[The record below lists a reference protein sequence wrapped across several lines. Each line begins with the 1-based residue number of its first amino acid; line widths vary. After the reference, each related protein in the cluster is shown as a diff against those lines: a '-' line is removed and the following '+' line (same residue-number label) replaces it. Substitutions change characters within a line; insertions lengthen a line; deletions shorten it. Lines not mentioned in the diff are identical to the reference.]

1 MHRASLLL
9 LLAACSVGP
18 EGSTTTGDTSG
29 AQVEPGDT
37 GADTDT
43 GAYADEIVPLYDSST
58 ELEPEDVFE
67 SGDAIVT
74 RFADR
79 GRDRHARED
88 EYQSYDHYL
97 SQYWEYRTVRM
108 QFVDRVASGGGTVDI
123 SFVAEWR
130 LTVAEFRAWYLGLGT
145 VATYSGNYAPSFE
158 ETGPG
163 TFDDDHV
170 QVSDE
175 GDQYRYT
182 FTLTE
187 AYEDGVATELAVG
200 QLMEFETSLFLDG
213 APGERQNY
221 YGTTHLYEVG
231 VGGLLPWE
239 AVGDFADSSSEREKS
254 FPIDTF
260 GWSGG
265 RTTLSYN
272 YSDEPQNHFMQ
283 LATNLSPRNGQ
294 AFVQGR
300 RIHHTDMID
309 GSHDESDSN
318 GTFDELVDLAGP
330 LYVHTSCDACHTRN
344 GRAAVAD
351 EGENLDAW
359 VFKVG
364 AEGGPDP
371 LIGSVLQPS
380 AVSGEGEGEV
390 TIASWEEVDGLRSPV
405 FAFSGEAPA
414 RYSPRI
420 APQLVGMGLL
430 EAIPE
435 ETVFGWADADDAD
448 GDGISGRP
456 QVVAD
461 PVTGEA
467 RLGRFGWKAGASS
480 VLHQTAGALNTDMGV
495 MTSVFPEPD
504 CGSAQTDCG
513 NEDGAELSDEY
524 LDDLVR
530 YVSLLGVRARRGL
543 DDATAL
549 EGEVLFE
556 EVGCAS
562 CHLPEVTT
570 SAFHPL
576 AELRS
581 QTIHPYTDLLLHD
594 MGPELADNLGEGVAS
609 GSEWRTPPLW
619 GLGLGP
625 CVTGGV
631 EGPAQSETCTPS
643 ESYLHDGRARTLEE
657 AILWHGGEGEG
668 SRDAFQALTAEE
680 QGAVVRF
687 LETL

>member
-1 MHRASLLL
+1 MHRTSLLL
-9 LLAACSVGP
+9 LLAACGKDP
-18 EGSTTTGDTSG
+18 EQSTPTEDTSTAG
-29 AQVEPGDT
+29 VADTADTADT
-37 GADTDT
+37 GGDHTD
-43 GAYADEIVPLYDSST
+43 DIVPLYDAST
-58 ELEPEDVFE
+58 ELEAEDVFVT
-67 SGDAIVT
+67 GDAIVT

-88 EYQSYDHYL
+88 EFQSYDHYL
-97 SQYWEYRTVRM
+97 PQYWEYRTVRM
-108 QFVDRVASGGGTVDI
+108 KFVDRVASGDGSIDV
-123 SFVAEWR
+123 SFVSEWR
-130 LTVAEFRAWYLGLGT
+130 LSVAEFRAWYLGLGT
-145 VATYSGNYAPSFE
+145 VASYSGNYAQSFE

-182 FTLTE
+182 YTLTT

-200 QLMEFETSLFLDG
+200 QMMEFETSLFLDG

-221 YGTTHLYEVG
+221 YGTTHLYAVG
-231 VGGLLPWE
+231 VGGLMPWK
-239 AVGDFADSSSEREKS
+239 AVGDFADASSEREKS
-254 FPIDTF
+254 YPIDVA

-265 RTTLSYN
+265 GTTLSYN

-294 AFVQGR
+294 PFVQGR
-300 RIHHTDMID
+300 RIHHTDMLD
-309 GSHDESDSN
+309 GSHDESPSN
-318 GTFDELVDLAGP
+318 GTFDELTGLAGP
-330 LYVHTSCDACHTRN
+330 LYVNTSCDACHTRN
-344 GRAAVAD
+344 GRAAVAE
-351 EGENLDAW
+351 EGVNLDAW

-364 AEGGPDP
+364 AADGPDP
-371 LIGSVLQPS
+371 LIGSVLQPG

-390 TIASWEEVDGLRSPV
+390 TIESWEEADGLRTPV
-405 FAFSGEAPA
+405 FGFSGEAPA

-435 ETVFGWADADDAD
+435 STVLGWADASDAD

-461 PVTGEA
+461 PVTGEP
-467 RLGRFGWKAGASS
+467 RLGRFGWKAGTSS
-480 VLHQTAGALNTDMGV
+480 VLHQTASALNTDMGV
-495 MTSVFPEPD
+495 MTSMFPEPD
-504 CGSAQTDCG
+504 CGSDQTDCG
-513 NEDGAELSDEY
+513 NEDGAELSDAH

-530 YVSLLGVRARRGL
+530 YVSLLGVRARRDL

-549 EGEVLFE
+549 DGEVLFDE
-556 EVGCAS
+556 IGCAS
-562 CHLPEVTT
+562 CHQPEVTT
-570 SAFHPL
+570 SAYHPL

-609 GSEWRTPPLW
+609 GAEWRTAPLW
-619 GLGLGP
+619 SLGLGA

-631 EGPAQSETCTPS
+631 EGPTQSETCTPS

-657 AILWHGGEGEG
+657 AIEWHGGEGAA
-668 SRDAFQALTAEE
+668 SRDAFQALSSEDQA
-680 QGAVVRF
+680 AVVHF
-687 LETL
+687 LKTL